1 MSSLDLRHWVFC
13 SLGPVDPRS
22 PVSIQEDHVQGQ
34 GLCLTRATITLTGT
48 HRPATG
54 SPVSLAYSD
63 GVNYVARVP
72 RRLRVLSSQVDPLE
86 GITTISAGCLLTYYS
101 NRKPP
106 VEALQEAEENSGVS
120 EIDRRVSVLPMESS
134 WVAAQ
139 ILARLG
145 LTAANGFPFQIKRV
159 VDEWDMSSGYVEEL
173 GRIAHSEGYFAWIN
187 ESEQVEF
194 ISKRADPVGA
204 GPILTG
210 PQILEM
216 APVNV
221 GDLPGDAVF
230 SRYTSLKLREPDQVD
245 ADGNPTPGVE
255 DDAKVRQRNWE
266 REVVFGAPVQAIH
279 TYTDEAG
286 QTIKEYIT
294 YNDYSITETSYD
306 SKDRAVQRR
315 EGSSSLN
322 GANIT
327 VTEFVYGSGSGDG
340 EDPADV
346 REERTSQYGPKGDLL
361 ATCGANGPHAKTF
374 RQKGTIT
381 TGWRVTTYDKD
392 KASGITQ
399 TKTRNA
405 TQYVNTPFGSDAIAK
420 LRDAGESLK
429 NILANAGRLV
439 GYGSQTRIRT
449 EREFGLQRRPG
460 QQERNA
466 AALAKDP
473 SANSPT
479 VESVAEVIFAV
490 GSSSSEAAI
499 DLSPPYVSDDIVIKT
514 GGAYRVVDGL
524 ARFQAQAFGRGEN
537 RLLLGNRN
545 GQGLQLHPLD
555 MPAKPFAP
563 LYVRVNGCTACY
575 RVNGSTWTLAADGS
589 RCTTDGLFWAAVDGT
604 VANAW
609 FPLPPGIAG
618 LPGAA
623 AVTTNANPRPPNAMA
638 IPLGFNPLAPNLSAL
653 FAALPSGLAPVPR
666 ATVTPGRFV
675 QPYNVTI
682 PVRGGVRVGAKVRL
696 QRWLPKTIQAA
707 GGVRVSA
714 MGRRVHLIGT
724 SGGAIIN
731 TNPATLTQ
739 IGGFGS
745 AAALILHFDG
755 TTFVDSSTNAYAV
768 TATGNAALS
777 ATQSKF
783 GGKAAVFDGND
794 GIVSVTG
801 ANLAVG
807 VGNWTIQAWV
817 RLGTGITDLRSIVQ
831 FGANFYDPGLY
842 VEVTDGDSYIG
853 WYDGTFMVSDTLSGP
868 ITLNTWVHVLASKEG
883 STLRVFVNGV
893 KSSGDH
899 AITSGDPAYNITST
913 TVQVGGAE
921 AYSAIFIGHID
932 DAVVEPGRVV
942 DANFTPPTAAYPDP

>member
-63 GVNYVARVP
+63 GVNYIARVP

-86 GITTISAGCLLTYYS
+86 GITTISAGCLLTYHT

-106 VEALQEAEENSGVS
+106 VEALQEAEENSGVP

-145 LTAANGFPFQIKRV
+145 LAAANGFPFLIKRV

-194 ISKRADPVGA
+194 ISKRANPVGA

-221 GDLPGDAVF
+221 GDLPGDAAF
-230 SRYTSLKLREPDQVD
+230 ARYTSLKLREPDQVD
-245 ADGNPTPGVE
+245 AEGGSTPGTE
-255 DDAKVRQRNWE
+255 DEEKVKRRNWE
-266 REVVFGAPVQAIH
+266 KEVVFGAPVQAIH

-286 QTIKEYIT
+286 QTQKEYIT

-306 SKDRAVQRR
+306 SKDRVIRRR

-327 VTEFVYGSGSGDG
+327 ITEFVYGSGSGDE

-374 RQKGTIT
+374 RQQGTIT

-405 TQYVNTPFGSDAIAK
+405 TQYVGTPFGSDAIAK
-420 LRDAGESLK
+420 LRDADEPLQ
-429 NILANAGRLV
+429 NLLVAAGRLV

-449 EREFGLQRRPG
+449 EREFGLQKRPG

-466 AALAKDP
+466 SALAKDP
-473 SANSPT
+473 SANSPS
-479 VESVAEVIFAV
+479 VESVAEVVFAM
-490 GSSSSEAAI
+490 GSPASEAAI
-499 DLSPPYVSDDIVIKT
+499 ELSPPYVSDDIVIKT
-514 GGAYRVVDGL
+514 GGAYRVVRGF
-524 ARFQAQAFGRGEN
+524 AGFEAQAFARGEN

-575 RVNGSTWTLAADGS
+575 RANGSTWTLAADGV

-609 FPLPPGIAG
+609 FPLPPGIAN

-623 AVTTNANPRPPNAMA
+623 AVTTNANPRPPNYMA
-638 IPLGFNPLAPNLSAL
+638 IPVGFNPLAPNLSTL

-675 QPYNVTI
+675 QPYNITL
-682 PVRGGVRVGAKVRL
+682 PVRGGVRVGAKVRI
-696 QRWLPKTIQAA
+696 QRWLPKTIQVA
-707 GGVRVSA
+707 GGVRVGA
-714 MGRRVHLIGT
+714 MGRVIHMIGT
-724 SGGAIIN
+724 SSGAVIG
-731 TNPATLTQ
+731 TRAATLTQ
-739 IGGFGS
+739 VGGFGS
-745 AAALILHFDG
+745 PAALILHFDG
-755 TTFVDSSTNAYAV
+755 TSFVDSSTNGYAV
-768 TATGNAALS
+768 TANGNAALS

-783 GGKAAVFDGND
+783 GGKAAAFDGND
-794 GIVSVTG
+794 GFVTVTG
-801 ANLAVG
+801 ANLALG
-807 VGNWTIQAWV
+807 VGNWAVQAWI
-817 RLGTGITDLRSIVQ
+817 RLDAGNFDERAIIQ
-831 FGANFYDPGLY
+831 FGTDYGDPGLY
-842 VEVTDGDSYIG
+842 IYPSGGDNLIAWLDDGLQ
-853 WYDGTFMVSDTLSGP
+853 FEALSGP
-868 ITLNTWVHVLASKEG
+868 IPDATWVHVLASKEG
-883 STLRVFVNGV
+883 STVRVFVGGI
-893 KSSGDH
+893 KSSSDYTISGST
-899 AITSGDPAYNITST
+899 ATSNITTT

-921 AYSAIFIGHID
+921 AYVAIFDGYID
-932 DAVVEPGRVV
+932 DVVIEPGRVV
-942 DANFTPPTAAYPDP
+942 NANFTPPTAAYPNP

>member
-63 GVNYVARVP
+63 GVNYIARVP

-86 GITTISAGCLLTYYS
+86 GITTISAGCLLTYHS

-106 VEALQEAEENSGVS
+106 VESLKETEENSSVP
-120 EIDRRVSVLPMESS
+120 EIDRRVAVLPMESS

-194 ISKRADPVGA
+194 ISKRANPVGA

-221 GDLPGDAVF
+221 GDLPGDAAF
-230 SRYTSLKLREPDQVD
+230 ARYTSLKLREPDQVD
-245 ADGNPTPGVE
+245 AEGNPTPGTE
-255 DDAKVRQRNWE
+255 DEEKVKRRNWE
-266 REVVFGAPVQAIH
+266 KEVVFGAPVQAIH
-279 TYTDEAG
+279 TYADEAG
-286 QTIKEYIT
+286 QTQKEYIT

-306 SKDRAVQRR
+306 SKDRVIRRR
-315 EGSSSLN
+315 EGSSGLN
-322 GANIT
+322 GASIT
-327 VTEFVYGSGSGDG
+327 ITEFVYGSGSGEE
-340 EDPADV
+340 EDPSDV
-346 REERTSQYGPKGDLL
+346 REERTTQYGPKGDLL
-361 ATCGANGPHAKTF
+361 ATCGANGPHAETF
-374 RQKGTIT
+374 RQQGTIT

-405 TQYVNTPFGSDAIAK
+405 TQYVSTPFGSDAIAK
-420 LRDAGESLK
+420 LRDADEPLQ
-429 NILANAGRLV
+429 NLLVAAGRLV

-449 EREFGLQRRPG
+449 EREFGLQKRPG

-466 AALAKDP
+466 SALAKDP
-473 SANSPT
+473 SANSPSI
-479 VESVAEVIFAV
+479 ESVAEIIFAT
-490 GSSSSEAAI
+490 GSPASQSAI
-499 DLSPPYVSDDIVIKT
+499 ELSPPYVSDDSVIKT
-514 GGAYRVVDGL
+514 GGAYRVIKSS
-524 ARFQAQAFGRGEN
+524 ANFEAQAFGRGEN

-563 LYVRVNGCTACY
+563 IYVRVNDCTACY
-575 RVNGSTWTLAADGS
+575 RANGSTWTLAADGS

-609 FPLPPGIAG
+609 FPLPPGIAN

-638 IPLGFNPLAPNLSAL
+638 IPGGFNPLAPNLSTL

-675 QPYNVTI
+675 QPYNITI

-696 QRWLPKTIQAA
+696 QRWLPKTIQVA
-707 GGVRVSA
+707 GGVRVGA
-714 MGRRVHLIGT
+714 MGRVIHMIGT
-724 SGGAIIN
+724 SSSAIID
-731 TNPATLTQ
+731 TKPATLTQ
-739 IGGFGS
+739 VGGFGS
-745 AAALILHFDG
+745 PAALILHFDG
-755 TTFVDSSTNAYAV
+755 TTFVDSSTNAYTV
-768 TATGNAALS
+768 TANGNAALS
-777 ATQSKF
+777 ATQYKF
-783 GGKAAVFDGND
+783 GGKAAAFDGSD
-794 GIVSVTG
+794 GFVTVTG

-807 VGNWTIQAWV
+807 VGNWAAQAWI
-817 RLGTGITDLRSIVQ
+817 RLDAGNTNELAIIQ
-831 FGANFYDPGLY
+831 FGTAFGDPGLY
-842 VEVTDGDSYIG
+842 VYPSGGDNLIAWLDDGLQ
-853 WYDGTFMVSDTLSGP
+853 FEALSGP
-868 ITLNTWVHVLASKEG
+868 IPDATWVHVLASKEG
-883 STLRVFVNGV
+883 STVRVFVGGI
-893 KSSGDH
+893 KSSSDYTISGST
-899 AITSGDPAYNITST
+899 ATSNITAT

-921 AYSAIFIGHID
+921 AYTAIFAGYID
-932 DAVVEPGRVV
+932 DVVIEPGRVV
-942 DANFTPPTAAYPDP
+942 DANFTPPTAAYPNP